1 MTLSDEEI
9 QQLQLGLKSK
19 VRDKPG
25 DIEPYFINGEK
36 RYFQIVNS
44 MNDTTQAIAFV
55 PVDDKKGN
63 NPNYQET
70 TIVVAGTQVPG
81 ENFKE
86 SGDQSYF
93 LKRIETLLIR
103 LKEHSLLV
111 GRLVYFQ
118 EC

>member
-44 MNDTTQAIAFV
+44 MNTTTQAIAFV

-70 TIVVAGTQVPG
+70 TIVVAGTQPVFGRACLYIYAPKLVR
-81 ENFKE
+81 F
-86 SGDQSYF
+86 F
-93 LKRIETLLIR
+93 LFVL
-103 LKEHSLLV
+103 
-111 GRLVYFQ
+111 
-118 EC
+118 